1 MFQASSLEAAKPE
14 HISFP
19 FPNCDPLRQRLHAP
33 SNPPVSAFTAPHRC
47 PASPGRPWSSWI
59 CGNSRPPPGRHST
72 GLSGKGLAQNPAS
85 QPLPSSPLHSAPQ
98 TSYVHHDSPRG
109 LEVQQDIGR
118 RLIHL
123 PPISLPPTQLHRASV
138 FTSHPPP
145 ETCQAPPLW
154 SLSPRDAA
162 LPQSKASS
170 RNHSLPWTVPFH
182 IPSLPGHTTPHHPVI
197 QIGWGKA
204 ILCQTTVHFPTP
216 G

>member
-85 QPLPSSPLHSAPQ
+85 QPLPSSPPHSAQ

-123 PPISLPPTQLHRASV
+123 PPIW
-138 FTSHPPP
+138 PPP
-145 ETCQAPPLW
+145 PPHPT
-154 SLSPRDAA
+154 SQSQCIH
-162 LPQSKASS
+162 LPSTTRNMPGTSTLESESK
-170 RNHSLPWTVPFH
+170 RRCL
-182 IPSLPGHTTPHHPVI
+182 TPI
-197 QIGWGKA
+197 
-204 ILCQTTVHFPTP
+204 
-216 G
+216 